1 MEKNLIKMKPSQLDY
16 DLYKQIKKKDL
27 KKISLKY
34 LTLLFIISF
43 SLTSLLF
50 ISKNQPSI
58 TGKVISDS
66 NIIKKCST
74 LNSIFSNDLVCGI
87 TDNNYLQIKN
97 TKMNGA
103 KLKINK
109 ITLDSCIVETD
120 VILSPYRIKNI
131 NIENCKTDLQT
142 NIQIDYTNLDTGMN
156 HLISGI
162 II

>member
-74 LNSIFSNDLVCGI
+74 LNSIFSNDLVC
-87 TDNNYLQIKN
+87 
-97 TKMNGA
+97 
-103 KLKINK
+103 
-109 ITLDSCIVETD
+109 
-120 VILSPYRIKNI
+120 
-131 NIENCKTDLQT
+131 
-142 NIQIDYTNLDTGMN
+142 
-156 HLISGI
+156 
-162 II
+162 